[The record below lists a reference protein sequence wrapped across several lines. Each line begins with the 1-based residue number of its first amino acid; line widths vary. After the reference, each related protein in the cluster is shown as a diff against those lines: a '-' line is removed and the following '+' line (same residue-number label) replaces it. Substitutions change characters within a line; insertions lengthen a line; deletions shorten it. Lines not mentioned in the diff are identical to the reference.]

1 VAPGYREVSSARMS
15 RLGKVAGWSPLAGLA
30 AAVAAAIPMLAWAV
44 ALAARRPTLYFDG
57 DAALDEISL
66 VNSTHLAQLVGNYS
80 RFGWWHPGP
89 AWFYTMDILYVPL
102 GRESWAFSVAV
113 AVFQA
118 VLALLILYICWRIA
132 GLPLVAVGSALLL
145 GYYALV
151 GDALFRSI
159 WPPYLV
165 ILPMLLLILLA
176 ALGISGSTPALAA
189 ALVVGSFE
197 IQTHVGTAPATVAV
211 VGGAFVLR
219 VVLDRLAARR
229 TGWGPR
235 PDGRWKWPLSAAGAV
250 LTVVMWIP
258 PLVDE
263 VTGNPGN
270 LTALFRFF
278 THNGPSRGYRAALSA
293 LGRFVDPLE
302 FPKLTGFGGLDLS
315 ATSNLQ
321 IAVAITFAV
330 LCAGLAFMGWR
341 ARDRFALGL
350 GVVLVLAM
358 GAVTLSIR
366 DIAGPVYFYL
376 LMWVTTLPV
385 ALLLGA
391 LTFGLA
397 HPPQAHLRVPRTARL
412 VTGAAG
418 AALLVILAV
427 AQTASFLTLQPDEP
441 LTQHLD
447 QLTAG
452 TESALAAHPSD
463 PVVVEPSGLQVW
475 PTAAGIG
482 LQLLKDGHPI
492 RVAPNWVFMFGK
504 QSRLQGDEQW
514 AVVVVLAADAPS
526 YERSNPDATLAGTNG
541 VYSVFLRKIR

>member
-1 VAPGYREVSSARMS
+1 RDRHRRQPDRDGVHRPRLPDDLPDRRGATADVERELHHRPGRDRELVRRRPGHGWRRVGLHQQQQPEPLHRRHNGIHPVGSGVAPGYREVSSARMS

-278 THNGPSRGYRAALSA
+278 THNGPSRG
-293 LGRFVDPLE
+293 
-302 FPKLTGFGGLDLS
+302 
-315 ATSNLQ
+315 
-321 IAVAITFAV
+321 
-330 LCAGLAFMGWR
+330 
-341 ARDRFALGL
+341 
-350 GVVLVLAM
+350 
-358 GAVTLSIR
+358 
-366 DIAGPVYFYL
+366 
-376 LMWVTTLPV
+376 
-385 ALLLGA
+385 
-391 LTFGLA
+391 
-397 HPPQAHLRVPRTARL
+397 
-412 VTGAAG
+412 
-418 AALLVILAV
+418 
-427 AQTASFLTLQPDEP
+427 
-441 LTQHLD
+441 
-447 QLTAG
+447 
-452 TESALAAHPSD
+452 
-463 PVVVEPSGLQVW
+463 
-475 PTAAGIG
+475 
-482 LQLLKDGHPI
+482 
-492 RVAPNWVFMFGK
+492 
-504 QSRLQGDEQW
+504 
-514 AVVVVLAADAPS
+514 
-526 YERSNPDATLAGTNG
+526 
-541 VYSVFLRKIR
+541 